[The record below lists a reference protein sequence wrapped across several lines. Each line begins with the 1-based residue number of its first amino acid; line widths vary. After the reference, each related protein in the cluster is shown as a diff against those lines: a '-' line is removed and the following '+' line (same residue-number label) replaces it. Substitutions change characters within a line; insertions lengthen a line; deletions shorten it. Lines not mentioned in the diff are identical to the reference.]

1 MAYFQ
6 ETRERTA
13 WVGSIG
19 LSLIFAL
26 GPVTGMMVNR
36 FGCRVTTIVGG
47 LFCICGLSLSS
58 LAINMAI
65 MYVTYSILFGLGGS
79 FLFVSCYVVTS
90 QYFEKKRSIA
100 TGIIASGSGI
110 GVIAVAPILQK
121 LLNSFG
127 WQKTYLITAG
137 IFALPCVLGITFKPL
152 VLERKRTELVEEN
165 QELEIANDE
174 DEKEMEQPK
183 RRLLDFSPLKERMF
197 VVLTFCH
204 MLNNLGHGTPRL
216 HLVKFSEDLNV
227 SADAAMRLFIY
238 IGITTFIGRL
248 LSGFLCNIPCVN
260 PVYVFMFGLIIDG
273 SSQIYLSQA
282 KAYTDLIVFSFLYG
296 MADGVV
302 FGTFYICILNSVE
315 ASRKAAAF
323 GLSALCY
330 APIIATGP
338 ALAGFMTDH
347 LHSYIPSFILG
358 AVVAYAAAAL
368 LLILLC
374 NKKQTQR
381 FEAVE
386 ENNDHESVDRKD
398 EILEETY
405 L

>member
-1 MAYFQ
+1 
-6 ETRERTA
+6 
-13 WVGSIG
+13 
-19 LSLIFAL
+19 
-26 GPVTGMMVNR
+26 
-36 FGCRVTTIVGG
+36 
-47 LFCICGLSLSS
+47 
-58 LAINMAI
+58 MAI

-165 QELEIANDE
+165 QELEIANEE

-216 HLVKFSEDLNV
+216 HLVRNTL
-227 SADAAMRLFIY
+227 
-238 IGITTFIGRL
+238 
-248 LSGFLCNIPCVN
+248 
-260 PVYVFMFGLIIDG
+260 
-273 SSQIYLSQA
+273 
-282 KAYTDLIVFSFLYG
+282 
-296 MADGVV
+296 
-302 FGTFYICILNSVE
+302 
-315 ASRKAAAF
+315 
-323 GLSALCY
+323 
-330 APIIATGP
+330 
-338 ALAGFMTDH
+338 
-347 LHSYIPSFILG
+347 
-358 AVVAYAAAAL
+358 
-368 LLILLC
+368 
-374 NKKQTQR
+374 
-381 FEAVE
+381 
-386 ENNDHESVDRKD
+386 
-398 EILEETY
+398 
-405 L
+405 